1 MSARGTILTVAMLA
15 TAVAGLAQVLPGEG
29 VQRGIKFPEYDRQSG
44 RLKSLLYGATAAQQ
58 PDGLILVTGMRVEAY
73 AYRDNVRM
81 VEMVVESPACVF
93 DFRTKTVSSTGPVK
107 AQRADGGFTL
117 EGVGFQWCQTNSLL
131 SISSQVKTL
140 VRSDLFLVPPK
151 TAMNRP

>member
-93 DFRTKTVSSTGPVK
+93 DFRTKTVS
-107 AQRADGGFTL
+107 
-117 EGVGFQWCQTNSLL
+117 
-131 SISSQVKTL
+131 
-140 VRSDLFLVPPK
+140 PP
-151 TAMNRP
+151 AR